1 MSKDGRIP
9 VPTDTF
15 FVGKLVD
22 DIVKIIKQ
30 LPKK

>member
-9 VPTDTF
+9 VPAETF
-15 FVGKLVD
+15 FVGWLVD
-22 DIVKIIKQ
+22 TLVEVIKQ